1 MLTQIPLKMSLD
13 IENIRNVTIYGQ
25 HFASHRYSQALSLRR
40 SNSLSLK
47 DDSFK

>member
-1 MLTQIPLKMSLD
+1 MLTQIPLKMNLD

-25 HFASHRYSQALSLRR
+25 HFASHRYSQALSLR
-40 SNSLSLK
+40 SNGLSLK